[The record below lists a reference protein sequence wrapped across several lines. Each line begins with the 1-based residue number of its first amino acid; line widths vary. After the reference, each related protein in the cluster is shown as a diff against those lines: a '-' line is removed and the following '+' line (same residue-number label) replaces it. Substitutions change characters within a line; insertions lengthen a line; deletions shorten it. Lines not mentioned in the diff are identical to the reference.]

1 MVAGIPGRSGRQ
13 LTNKKGWSTSGKIT
27 ANVGGSNSPQGQVS
41 LQANFAEDA
50 FTYVVGFAT
59 QNAVGNGVQARALL
73 IISVEGS
80 SISRV
85 VDVDS
90 GASIAIVGQALNAI
104 VYDVSP
110 DFAEIGTQQY
120 DVFIQCSKGVRGGFS
135 NPPRLTSI
143 NPANGIPLYT
153 IGATS
158 TVEIK
163 DITTPATALGGIPV
177 GPGAQLAGAVSVNV
191 AISGFPNV
199 VPDDSVQVQMINNA
213 NVIMAY
219 DPRDMQW
226 APIPPGTQYLQISN
240 HNAFSVTAT
249 VTYGIDG

>member
-13 LTNKKGWSTSGKIT
+13 LTAKKGWSTSGKIT
-27 ANVGGSNSPQGQVS
+27 ANVGGSSLPQGQVS

-50 FTYVVGFAT
+50 DAYTIAFAT

-80 SISRV
+80 SVSRL
-85 VDVDS
+85 VDVDA
-90 GASIAIVGQALNAI
+90 GASVTIVGQAINAI

-110 DFAEIGTQQY
+110 DFAEIGTQTY
-120 DVFIQCSKGVRGGFS
+120 DVFIQCSKGTRGTYS

-143 NPANGIPLYT
+143 NPANGIPTYD
-153 IGATS
+153 IPGAGS
-158 TVEIK
+158 LAIK
-163 DITTPATALGGIPV
+163 DISTPASALGGIPV
-177 GPGAQLAGAVSVNV
+177 GPGAQSAGIVAVNV

-226 APIPPGTQYLQISN
+226 APIPPGTQYLEIGN
-240 HNAFSVTAT
+240 HNAFGVVAT
-249 VTYGIDG
+249 ITFGVDG